1 MTLNTNDTFTSK
13 QEALTAIKEYTSQ
26 TPYLY
31 TSQTSTPKHHTL
43 HCKGKDDFNCDA
55 HISIS
60 YRKKDNLYVVK
71 RIKTIHKCPLD
82 IHTNS
87 TSTLQYLKQE
97 ILHLSD
103 PRKEQRIGD
112 IVVVLNKRNI
122 KVGYHT
128 VWKALNYEKYCN
140 DKDMLEGMEG
150 DMLEGMGVLIIVVMI
165 IGVLVIRIVN

>member
-1 MTLNTNDTFTSK
+1 MPTYQSHTVKKIIYTF
-13 QEALTAIKEYTSQ
+13 
-26 TPYLY
+26 
-31 TSQTSTPKHHTL
+31 
-43 HCKGKDDFNCDA
+43 
-55 HISIS
+55 
-60 YRKKDNLYVVK
+60 
-71 RIKTIHKCPLD
+71 
-82 IHTNS
+82 

-112 IVVVLNKRNI
+112 IVVILNKRNI

-150 DMLEGMGVLIIVVMI
+150 DILEGMESVNNKGNDYKGVSNSSNDYR
-165 IGVLVIRIVN
+165 GVSNKDSKSEGVSNKDSKSEGVNKLSSEQQGVNKLSNKQHPVNNTT